1 MTMTRAE
8 RIEKLRHHIDAV
20 WPRMVVDAGVTIKDG
35 RAYNPARGSRSVTP
49 LVFARAGDNAGM
61 LDEMHKILDLANFR
75 HASGGWEKVC
85 EVSYTLTWEFQATD
99 PPPCGAD
106 LFNDTQR
113 ANVLEASRDSLIR
126 RGA

>member
-1 MTMTRAE
+1 MTRDE
-8 RIEKLRHHIDAV
+8 MIEALRHHIDVV
-20 WPRMVVDAGVTIKDG
+20 WPQMVVDAGVTMKDG
-35 RAYNPARGSRSVTP
+35 RAYNPARGSRSATP
-49 LVFARAGDNAGM
+49 LVFARAGDGAGM
-61 LDEMHKILDLANFR
+61 LEEMHKILDLPNFR

-99 PPPCGAD
+99 PLAPWAD